1 MTGGGSRTG
10 CGSEWSRCC
19 LRGRRIRWA
28 FTQLVAGLTALGR
41 SPRTLPGDCRDQS
54 VNLRGEH
61 DLGLVA
67 IGRSAAQSDCGGT
80 CRSRR
85 TLVSP
90 RARSAPLASAPT
102 RIRQRPEYHHAPV
115 VVCANALGSAEH
127 QQRYVG
133 LGLTPRPRAWCVR
146 LPTPVRSTSAL
157 GRLDLSQ
164 LARANVQP
172 CRCAN
177 SHRSHA
183 VHPSPLIRESFAC
196 CGTAPGR
203 GS

>member
-19 LRGRRIRWA
+19 LPGRRIRWA

-67 IGRSAAQSDCGGT
+67 IGRNAAQSDCGGT
-80 CRSRR
+80 GRSRR

-115 VVCANALGSAEH
+115 VVCANALRSAEH

-133 LGLTPRPRAWCVR
+133 PGADAQAQGL
-146 LPTPVRSTSAL
+146 VRSSSHTRPIHLSPGETRPIATGESERSA
-157 GRLDLSQ
+157 
-164 LARANVQP
+164 V
-172 CRCAN
+172 
-177 SHRSHA
+177 
-183 VHPSPLIRESFAC
+183 PLRKFA
-196 CGTAPGR
+196 
-203 GS
+203 

>member
-115 VVCANALGSAEH
+115 VVCANALGSGASTAIRRAGADAPA
-127 QQRYVG
+127 QG
-133 LGLTPRPRAWCVR
+133 L
-146 LPTPVRSTSAL
+146 VRSSSHT
-157 GRLDLSQ
+157 RPIHLSP
-164 LARANVQP
+164 AETRPIATGE
-172 CRCAN
+172 
-177 SHRSHA
+177 SERSG
-183 VHPSPLIRESFAC
+183 VPLRKFA
-196 CGTAPGR
+196 
-203 GS
+203 